1 MSFLAN
7 ILAEK
12 ARKGLIAPCIYTTG
26 FAGKDFTLLPDLL
39 GFLDARLIDIRFAP
53 MSGKEIQWRK
63 DYLQLLLKDRY
74 RHVPHLGNRLSKES
88 SKPTIQNLSLGV
100 KIITEMRANLLLMCE
115 CPGVEECH
123 RLIISQSLKRQGFD
137 TEEISDWSS
146 LN

>member
-74 RHVPHLGNRLSKES
+74 GV
-88 SKPTIQNLSLGV
+88 TIATEQNHT
-100 KIITEMRANLLLMCE
+100 IFA
-115 CPGVEECH
+115 
-123 RLIISQSLKRQGFD
+123 
-137 TEEISDWSS
+137 
-146 LN
+146 